1 MTMNKFALYSDKSS
15 NITFETHLEGLQEQT
30 KIILQDLR
38 NFVKSLGENV
48 IEEVRPHRVVYAKT
62 LTFRTF
68 LDVQPRND
76 CITLSIRTG
85 RNEPENT
92 HTIKTKQE
100 LEKVTEEICRAYEI
114 IK

>member
-1 MTMNKFALYSDKSS
+1 MSKFGLYPDKSS
-15 NITFETHLEGLQEQT
+15 VIRFETHLEGLQDET
-30 KIILQDLR
+30 KIILQQLR
-38 NFVKSLGENV
+38 IFVKSLGENV

-76 CITLSIRTG
+76 SLALSIRRG
-85 RNEPENT
+85 RNEPEIT
-92 HTIKTKQE
+92 YSIKTKQE
-100 LEKVTEEICRAYEI
+100 LEDVREEILRAYEM

>member
-1 MTMNKFALYSDKSS
+1 MSKFGLYPEKSS
-15 NITFETHLEGLQEQT
+15 VITFETHLEGLQDET
-30 KIILQDLR
+30 KIILQQLR
-38 NFVKSLGENV
+38 IFVKSLGENV

-76 CITLSIRTG
+76 SITLSIRRG
-85 RNEPENT
+85 RNEPET
-92 HTIKTKQE
+92 TYSIKTKQE
-100 LEKVTEEICRAYEI
+100 FEDVSKEIRRAYEM

>member
-1 MTMNKFALYSDKSS
+1 MSKFGLYPEKSS
-15 NITFETHLEGLQEQT
+15 VITFETHLEGLQDET
-30 KIILQDLR
+30 KIILQQLR
-38 NFVKSLGENV
+38 IFVKSLGENV

-76 CITLSIRTG
+76 SIILSIRRG
-85 RNEPENT
+85 RNEPEIT
-92 HTIKTKQE
+92 HSIKTIQE
-100 LEKVTEEICRAYEI
+100 LEDVSQEIRRAYEM